1 MGPNLKSYT
10 NVNSLEM
17 LKPKTEQNKI
27 QDNIFVNKGQQT
39 IQLKT
44 RIALM
49 ASTLV
54 ISAWWWQL
62 QAATEGKEQCP
73 PTIGY

>member
-54 ISAWWWQL
+54 ISAW
-62 QAATEGKEQCP
+62 
-73 PTIGY
+73 